1 MKPKPLNLRF
11 DDITIPNNE
20 IAEASFDMIV
30 RALRRNEREVDTK
43 EEAYDIV
50 FSLLEEYKDTLLKEV
65 KQRIKSACEFYQRYE
80 NDPDLLYDE
89 QPELRREFD
98 NQDFSKDFV
107 SIVEGIPIRVSSFV
121 SYNDMTKYNKWLFKL
136 AFGFLTVI
144 LRR

>member
-65 KQRIKSACEFYQRYE
+65 KQRIKSACEFYLKCKDNPRLFVYE
-80 NDPDLLYDE
+80 NPKYIEEINELLGE
-89 QPELRREFD
+89 
-98 NQDFSKDFV
+98 NWK
-107 SIVEGIPIRVSSFV
+107 SIKSRKMNTLHNEIF
-121 SYNDMTKYNKWLFKL
+121 NNWLFKL
-136 AFGFLTVI
+136 AFGDVFDGDIEEVV
-144 LRR
+144 